1 MGTRSGTDRALTYTD
16 QNDRIQM
23 KIVFRCD
30 PALLDLLPRPVA
42 ARQALPD
49 WLRAMPRKAYSEVHE
64 RDIRTVKQ
72 CPPFVDA
79 MSHGFMVL
87 LPCDV
92 HVERGMFSWAW
103 ELPPLTVE
111 EHPSSPISFHA
122 AAQISGT
129 PFHDGH
135 SSALKFN
142 SFWTIELEE
151 GWSLFAT
158 HPVNR
163 DDLPFRSLTG
173 LVSADRFT
181 DVGINF
187 PAIWLQPDFQGVLPK
202 GTPVAQCF
210 PVPRVQSTLIFE
222 GLSHERSLAYS
233 KLVKEVMLTPG
244 IYRKR
249 FRAKPDQSSGQ

>member
-1 MGTRSGTDRALTYTD
+1 M
-16 QNDRIQM
+16 N
-23 KIVFRCD
+23 IVFRCD
-30 PALLDLLPRPVA
+30 PALIDILPRPIA
-42 ARQALPD
+42 AKQALPD
-49 WLRAMPRKAYSEVHE
+49 WLRTMPRKAYSEVHG

-72 CPPFVDA
+72 CPPFIDA

-92 HVERGMFSWAW
+92 NVDRGMFTWDW
-103 ELPPLTVE
+103 DLPPLTVE
-111 EHPSSPISFHA
+111 EHPSSPLSFHV
-122 AAQISGT
+122 AAQMTGT
-129 PFHDGH
+129 PFEDGH

-163 DDLPFRSLTG
+163 DDLPFRSLSG
-173 LVSADRFT
+173 LVSSDRFT
-181 DVGINF
+181 NAGINF

-210 PVPRVQSTLIFE
+210 PVPRVQPTLVYE
-222 GLSHERSLAYS
+222 GLSPERAVEYN
-233 KLVKEVMLTPG
+233 KLVTEVMHTPG

-249 FRAKPDQSSGQ
+249 FRAKPENSNRQ